1 MLRVHVEEKEQDER
15 AEKVSEVI
23 IREHTIPLRIY
34 SVYAVEPR
42 INKLSQVKLMT
53 KVQNRGL
60 HL

>member
-1 MLRVHVEEKEQDER
+1 MLHVHVEEKEQDER
-15 AEKVSEVI
+15 AEKVNEII

-34 SVYAVEPR
+34 SVYTVEPL

-53 KVQNRGL
+53 EVQNRGL